1 MDEHEA
7 ERLRSEILEL
17 INEERESSIVR
28 LIDTLENAGDL
39 GSSAENS
46 FFANLLENYV
56 HLDFSEEEAIEHW
69 KKIVTNGH
77 EIKKRLGRN
86 IGIHLAVVDYFTN
99 KTHALNSPMLIEVHV
114 FRQTERLAM
123 IDGLTG
129 IFNRRYMDIILKKEF
144 NRCDRYGKALSV
156 CIIDIDDFKRV
167 SDAQGHVFGDT
178 VLREIAEM
186 LRESIREED
195 IVCRYGGEEF
205 LIILP
210 ETDAAG
216 AMILANR
223 VRQETKTRIFFV
235 ENNITFSA
243 GSATYPSCARE
254 MTELIQAADRA
265 LYQAKYSGKDRIC
278 AAMPERRKFGRYA
291 KSWTLSLFTE
301 NGKKPI
307 TGIVTQNISLGGIQF
322 ECQVKYDIDTPV
334 HLVFTHQEEG
344 IPEIKAEGRITWVKR
359 TRDIFSYGVSF
370 LATPE
375 IFETALIPEAAA
387 QAHAQAHAAALK

>member
-1 MDEHEA
+1 MDERET

-17 INEERESSIVR
+17 INEERESSIIR
-28 LIDTLENAGDL
+28 LMDTLENSEDFGPESTD
-39 GSSAENS
+39 S

-69 KKIVTNGH
+69 ARIIDNAR
-77 EIKKRLGRN
+77 EIKERLGRK

-99 KTHALNSPMLIEVHV
+99 RTHALNSPMLIEVHV

-167 SDAQGHVFGDT
+167 NDTQGHVFGDT

-205 LIILP
+205 LVILP
-210 ETDAAG
+210 ETDATG

-223 VRQETKTRIFFV
+223 IRQETKTRIFFA
-235 ENNITFSA
+235 ENGITFSA
-243 GSATYPSCARE
+243 GTATYPSCARE
-254 MTELIQAADRA
+254 MTDLIQAADRA
-265 LYQAKYSGKDRIC
+265 LYQAKYAGKDRVC
-278 AAMPERRKFGRYA
+278 AALPERRKFGRYA
-291 KSWTLSLFTE
+291 KSWSLNLFTE
-301 NGKKPI
+301 NGKRPI
-307 TGIVTQNISLGGIQF
+307 TGIVTQNVSLGGVQF
-322 ECQVKYDIDTPV
+322 ECQIKYDIDTPV

-344 IPEIKAEGRITWVKR
+344 IPEIEAEGRITWAKR
-359 TRDIFSYGVSF
+359 TRAIYSYGVSF
-370 LATPE
+370 LSTPP
-375 IFETALIPEAAA
+375 IFEAALIPETA
-387 QAHAQAHAAALK
+387 AHALK

>member
-1 MDEHEA
+1 MDEREA
-7 ERLRSEILEL
+7 EYLRSEILEL
-17 INEERESSIVR
+17 INEERESSIIR
-28 LIDTLENAGDL
+28 LMDTLERTEDL
-39 GSSAENS
+39 GPSEENS
-46 FFANLLENYV
+46 FFASLLENYV
-56 HLDFSEEEAIEHW
+56 HLDFSEEEAIAHW
-69 KKIVTNGH
+69 IKIIDNSH
-77 EIKKRLGRN
+77 EIRERLGRK

-99 KTHALNSPMLIEVHV
+99 RTHALNSPMLIEVHV

-167 SDAQGHVFGDT
+167 NDTQGHVFGDT

-205 LIILP
+205 LVILP

-223 VRQETKTRIFFV
+223 IRQETKTRIFFV
-235 ENNITFSA
+235 ENSIAFSA
-243 GSATYPSCARE
+243 GTATYPSCARE
-254 MTELIQAADRA
+254 MTELIQSADRA
-265 LYQAKYSGKDRIC
+265 LYQAKYAGKDRIC
-278 AAMPERRKFGRYA
+278 AAIPERRKFGRYA
-291 KSWTLSLFTE
+291 KSWSLNLFTE

-307 TGIVTQNISLGGIQF
+307 TGIVTQNVSLGGIQF
-322 ECQVKYDIDTPV
+322 ECQVKYNIDTPV

-344 IPEIKAEGRITWVKR
+344 IPEIAAEGRITWAR
-359 TRDIFSYGVSF
+359 RNRDIYSYGVSF
-370 LATPE
+370 LAIPD
-375 IFETALIPEAAA
+375 IFESTLIPESAV
-387 QAHAQAHAAALK
+387 HANALK